1 MQLRE
6 IKDRRESGVT
16 FLMLWQCSADK
27 QCQGHV
33 DIYSGSPAFHFQI
46 HACQVDLEAEEGVVV
61 PDPWITTV
69 MVNS

>member
-1 MQLRE
+1 
-6 IKDRRESGVT
+6 
-16 FLMLWQCSADK
+16 MLWQCSADK

-33 DIYSGSPAFHFQI
+33 DMYSGSPVFHFQI
-46 HACQVDLEAEEGVVV
+46 HVCQVDLEAEEGVEV